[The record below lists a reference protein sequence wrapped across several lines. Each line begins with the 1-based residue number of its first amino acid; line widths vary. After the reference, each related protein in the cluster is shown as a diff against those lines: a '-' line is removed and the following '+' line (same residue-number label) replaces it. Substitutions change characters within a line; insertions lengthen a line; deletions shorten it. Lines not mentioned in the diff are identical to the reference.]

1 MKKNTASKGK
11 TGLVIALIIM
21 FVFGTVTVYSYWKF
35 KTRQKTQV
43 ADKNPIPVE
52 TVTATIRRLHV
63 TLEQTGDI
71 RPRLEVNVPPKI
83 SGKIIESILVEKG
96 DFVENGALIAT
107 LDDEMIRAQIREG
120 EAALSSANAKLIEV
134 EAQLTLL
141 GKDRRRIAKLVKT
154 RAMSQ
159 QKLDQINSQYEAA
172 LAGKKVAL
180 ALIERAQASVN
191 LLKILHKDHQVVSP
205 IAGYISAR
213 YVDAGSMSDAK
224 KPIVRV
230 SDEKI
235 VKIITSVS
243 EQDYPSIKK
252 GLKAEIR
259 VDAFPHKVFQG
270 TVAVINPTLDPTTRT
285 GEFEIFVPN
294 EDLTLRSGMFA
305 NIRLQLGNR
314 TAVTIDKDA
323 LLRLPGT
330 GSYYVYTVQN
340 SRAVLKNIQIGLI
353 QANLA
358 EIKAGLAAGEQ
369 VIVKGQNR
377 VKDGLPV
384 TVKGGAK
391 QGL

>member
-52 TVTATIRRLHV
+52 TVAATIRRLHV

-71 RPRLEVNVPPKI
+71 RPRLEVNVHPKI

-96 DFVENGALIAT
+96 DFVEKGALIAT

-159 QKLDQINSQYEAA
+159 QKLDRINSQYEAA

-259 VDAFPHKVFQG
+259 VDAFPHKVFHG

>member
-71 RPRLEVNVPPKI
+71 RPRLEVNVHPKI

-259 VDAFPHKVFQG
+259 VDAFPHKVFHG

>member
-71 RPRLEVNVPPKI
+71 RPRLEVNVHPKI

-96 DFVENGALIAT
+96 DFVEKGALIAT

-159 QKLDQINSQYEAA
+159 QKLDRINSQYEAA

-259 VDAFPHKVFQG
+259 VDAFPHKVFHG

>member
-71 RPRLEVNVPPKI
+71 RPRLEVNVHPKI

-205 IAGYISAR
+205 IAGYISDR

-259 VDAFPHKVFQG
+259 VDAFPHKVFHG